1 MKPLKIYHLTCLA
14 NPYTCPTAQYCAFN
28 SNLEAIGCCKTTFL
42 GNNGVKS
49 ATGCGYGTACLDS
62 TEFFSYCTS
71 TNCALNSFLR
81 WCTSARVPYC
91 VTYVENGYSAF
102 ECASVRGLTRYV
114 FLSTTE
120 VECTTCSST
129 PSSRPSSQPSS
140 SKVSSTTASTS
151 PTTTSASPTTTAS
164 STSGT
169 NPPRPVQE
177 QDNGNALQKE
187 SNKIA
192 LGVGIGVG
200 VPTFIVGLWA
210 LLKLC

>member
-1 MKPLKIYHLTCLA
+1 MESLGTYRLTCSA
-14 NPYTCPTAQYCAFN
+14 NPYTCAPAQYCALN
-28 SNLEAIGCCKTTFL
+28 SNLGAIGCCTATFL
-42 GNNGVKS
+42 DYNGVKS
-49 ATGCGYGTACLDS
+49 ATGCAYGTACLDS

-91 VTYVENGYSAF
+91 VTFVENGYSAF

-114 FLSTTE
+114 LASTME
-120 VECTTCSST
+120 VECTTCSS
-129 PSSRPSSQPSS
+129 SS
-140 SKVSSTTASTS
+140 SSSLTSTSSTTT
-151 PTTTSASPTTTAS
+151 S

-169 NPPRPVQE
+169 NPPPPTQG